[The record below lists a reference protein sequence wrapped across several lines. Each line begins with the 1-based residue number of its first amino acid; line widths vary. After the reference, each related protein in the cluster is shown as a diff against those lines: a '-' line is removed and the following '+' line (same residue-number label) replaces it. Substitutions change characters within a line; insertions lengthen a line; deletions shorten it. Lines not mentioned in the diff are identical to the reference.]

1 MENLDLHSLILE
13 ELSEVLAHTCT
24 LPADASASDVLGM
37 DPAVQRIIS
46 QCPPLPG
53 GKSGGGIHGGSRRPV
68 NRRHENA
75 LLALAKILSQSESDG
90 VRQLLLNRLIEYLDA
105 LPSYAYSFSP
115 LGVLGVPTEHW
126 FLEGFV
132 SRLLSCAAQAPKL
145 APVIL
150 EHVWK
155 HLNGLVDMLE
165 STDLERIALFALPAL
180 LGSMEA
186 LEKSSFRFR
195 DSDVL
200 KADVLS
206 ARLLESKVADNI
218 HRSVGK
224 SGAATVPA
232 RRTVSLYLQ
241 SGVGLSANY
250 VLAQFQLVLRAVLE
264 SRLAIQLVESGDL
277 KREMIDR
284 KDPCQLWDLISQ
296 LDVHHR
302 PFYGDNQELQGA
314 YRRILALS
322 SQVYNETRRLLL
334 QSPLMLSATDAEDGA
349 GRTVPA
355 TGMRIMYRSL
365 YVGTLACLLLGQLD
379 SALLNSIFEHVRS
392 DLANRLS
399 NLTNACFRVL
409 ATIST
414 FFSSS
419 RDAIISAT
427 TGFLIN
433 PPACL
438 VQELGDSGRMAEKEG
453 VLVLPASAALASCMR
468 LGNSNRQRIVS
479 NIHTLFN
486 ALAINRIGTVTTDS
500 AIPRRTLRI
509 SRNVIL
515 ALSQLALLYKDAEVT
530 SLVVS
535 MICAPRFISSPPLV
549 ALAIQCAANVAT
561 IAERP
566 VFVDI
571 VSAALKRIAFGNS
584 ADDAANSSASS
595 ALTSLAGKVCA
606 RKDIVEEFFGATMRS
621 FIDSSMETAMTPKF
635 SLDAVTPLSV
645 FLPILYVLV
654 SAEGYEIDKE
664 ATAEQI
670 SLWRNFWFHM
680 VIRGYLT
687 EKSYVAAY
695 GKIYANLAARSPILV
710 HPSSVNYLE
719 TEIEYNSI
727 LQRENSDASLA
738 RLRQALA
745 PLVSTQSQA
754 LLRNVGFPQAAFLLA
769 VYSVEIARST
779 SGNCATVLRYFSNSA
794 VTSSS
799 LLPAIESIADLSIAA
814 YVRETTS
821 KRWSVEAS
829 LAGNSEHSNSV
840 AEPTR
845 PLGQP
850 AKSVAVANHFD
861 QLPSTSSRTT
871 MPRDAPQQTM
881 AQVRELMVASCHHL
895 VLVSKW
901 AQRFVDKILR
911 AFPQAL
917 LDKSVICTL
926 LELVQLVW
934 KSCKAEQDDQFVPVY
949 WFSSQ
954 SLGITLQLPDS
965 ISYRKTLFA
974 RFAACAKRWLEL
986 VGKAAPMELETLLQV
1001 YLSTP
1006 CDDDLNYEPHIG
1018 HSLALEVGNGIKY
1031 SMAPSVDSSAS
1042 VVALPPNSAPFAY
1055 RLGLRDYLRGFI
1067 GQGTDVQSLKKALS
1081 DIYQLAK
1088 DNPGKPLPQD
1098 GPSMRDVVDKMHHA
1112 THCLVAAPRVDR
1124 ELARLL
1130 VWVPLTL
1137 FDEGLMR
1144 ATSHMWTTLI
1154 VERADVEVLIMVE
1167 LTIAWTWLIQQHQGL
1182 FSQRFEPKSPF
1193 AAKMSYTPSDKS
1205 ARSRGHA
1212 AISRALAPHMLLI
1225 EFIVQRFDS
1234 VKHLPHINFN
1244 VINAILRILQV
1255 TFDNL
1260 ERVTTNALARGPLFM
1275 LVHLGFK
1282 LLKLGFESSP
1292 ILETKLRDGLY
1303 KMAFRWFALPPR
1315 WSFSGSKASLAKEIQ
1330 ILIDVRHTAKSDTP
1344 VLCITPPQGVKW
1356 STSNAAPC
1364 APRAPSS
1371 VASSPGG
1378 THGGGTQP
1386 MTVLNPTPALLHPPQ
1401 QPNGHHHHHHL
1412 PHPHIRQH
1420 LRNLN
1425 PLHQHKRQSSKVN
1438 AIGLLGSA
1446 EYPSATSLNE
1456 DNNSSERDLI
1466 LNIPRELLKQR
1477 ARRNQSLLLLLLEN
1491 EICRMATWANPTNQ
1505 KIGYFPDVTRF
1516 ARNAEMTESGWQNLV
1531 VDAWAADPRL
1541 AVRLIQR
1548 FSHPV
1553 VKRELTSLVCKFP
1566 GELVREPDAL
1576 PLLIEQLR
1584 VGGGA
1589 AGHQPAVT
1597 THQGPLSLSKS
1608 ILRGSGSGVEAAAG
1622 GSAALGPGGMFNNL
1636 TTPLTFREQ
1645 KFLLYWSAVPPI
1657 TSTAYLA
1664 SSHSRN
1670 PLALQYAMRALEF
1683 FPIDVTFFYVPQLVQ
1698 ALRHDASGYVE
1709 RAIVSSA
1716 KISQHFAHQI
1726 IWNMKANMFKDEE
1739 SQLPDS
1745 LKPVLD
1751 RVVDSI
1757 VDGLSGEDRKY
1768 YEKEFGFFGKVTGI
1782 SGKLKPFIKKPKVEK
1797 KRKID
1802 EEMRKIQVEPG
1813 VYLPSNPDGT
1823 VVDIDYDSG
1832 RPLQSHAKAPFM
1844 ATFIISRPQV
1854 SADEVQELLKE
1865 SERTVTPPGHHA
1877 DDSSVSA
1884 SLSSSLT
1891 SSSPSSGDLA
1901 AGAAGIRLPMI
1912 KETKSLRAQF
1922 ELSQSGTHSG
1932 AEVDCVDGLC
1942 EKEKAIQPPPPIEAK
1957 DIDATYLSSKLA
1969 QTKIQAIRSYGSV
1982 ISDAPD
1988 LIGISSIHAREGS
2001 SRPSHDAVAAWSR
2014 SAASASAAE
2023 RVPDP
2028 MARKRSSSSAPL
2040 SLLARGSSSVAER
2053 SKSETKKQRDMVV
2066 SRLSAIFKVGDDCR
2080 QDVLALQLIAVFKN
2094 IFTSC
2099 GLDLYLYPYRVV
2111 ATAPGCGVIDVI
2123 PNSISR
2129 DQMGREK
2136 VNSLSDYF
2144 ATKYHGVDSI
2154 QYQQAR
2160 SNFVQ
2165 SLAAYSVL
2173 SYLLQFKDRHNGNIM
2188 LDDQGH
2194 IVHIDFGFILDIA
2207 PGGIT
2212 FESAPF
2218 KLTTEYIEVMGGSS
2232 DAQPF
2237 KMFCE
2242 LCIKAYLACRP
2253 YAENIIQIVALML
2266 ESGLPCFKGESTLAK
2281 LRGRLQLDKTE
2292 RDAAQFMAERIDD
2305 SFENKRTVLY
2315 DQFQKATNGIPY

>member
-1 MENLDLHSLILE
+1 MESLDLHSLILE
-13 ELSEVLAHTCT
+13 ELSEVLAYTCAT
-24 LPADASASDVLGM
+24 PVVDELGS
-37 DPAVQRIIS
+37 DPAVQRIIA
-46 QCPPLPG
+46 QCPPLPSNDNG
-53 GKSGGGIHGGSRRPV
+53 GRRV
-68 NRRHENA
+68 VSRRHENA
-75 LLALAKILSQSESDG
+75 VLALAKILSQSACSK
-90 VRQLLLNRLIEYLDA
+90 VRQVLLDRVLGYLDA
-105 LPSYAYSFSP
+105 LPGYSYSFSSF
-115 LGVLGVPTEHW
+115 GVGGVPTEHW
-126 FLEGFV
+126 FLESLI
-132 SRLLSCAAQAPKL
+132 SRLLACAAQSPEL
-145 APVIL
+145 APVIM

-155 HLNGLVDMLE
+155 HFNGLVDIIE
-165 STDLERIALFALPAL
+165 SADLERTAAFALPAL

-186 LEKSSFRFR
+186 LEQTAFRFR
-195 DSDVL
+195 MSDVL
-200 KADVLS
+200 MADELS
-206 ARLLESKVADNI
+206 ARLLTSAVTNGIHQSVSES
-218 HRSVGK
+218 STGM
-224 SGAATVPA
+224 AAV

-241 SGVGLSANY
+241 RGVGLSGNY

-277 KREMIDR
+277 RPEVIDR

-296 LDVHHR
+296 LDIHCR
-302 PFYGDNQELQGA
+302 TSDGDAHELQSA
-314 YRRILALS
+314 YTRILS
-322 SQVYNETRRLLL
+322 FSMQTYRDTRVLLL
-334 QSPLMLSATDAEDGA
+334 QTPMILGATDLTT
-349 GRTVPA
+349 RSMVA
-355 TGMRIMYRSL
+355 TGMSIMYRSL
-365 YVGTLACLLLGQLD
+365 YVGSLASLLLGHLD
-379 SALLNSIFEHVRS
+379 PVLLSSILEHIRS
-392 DLANRLS
+392 DAAQSLS
-399 NLTNACFRVL
+399 SLTVVCFRVL
-409 ATIST
+409 ATISA
-414 FFSSS
+414 FFPSS
-419 RDAIISAT
+419 RDAIVSAASSFITNPPECLAEELDDEGRMTEKEEILILPAAT
-427 TGFLIN
+427 T
-433 PPACL
+433 
-438 VQELGDSGRMAEKEG
+438 
-453 VLVLPASAALASCMR
+453 LASCMR
-468 LGNSNRQRIVS
+468 IGSSNRQRIVS
-479 NIHTLFN
+479 AIHTLFN
-486 ALAINRIGTVTTDS
+486 ALAVNRIGAPAAAVT
-500 AIPRRTLRI
+500 RRTIRI

-515 ALSQLALLYKDAEVT
+515 ALSQLAQLYKDAEVT

-535 MICAPRFISSPPLV
+535 MICAPRFISSPSLV

-561 IAERP
+561 IAQRQ

-571 VSAALKRIAFGNS
+571 VGAALKRVTFGKDS
-584 ADDAANSSASS
+584 DDAANTSAG
-595 ALTSLAGKVCA
+595 LTLTTLAWNVAA
-606 RKDIVEEFFGATMRS
+606 RKDVVEDFFCATLRS
-621 FIDSSMETAMTPKF
+621 FIDSSVATAAAPKF
-635 SLDAVTPLSV
+635 KRRAVTPLSV
-645 FLPILYVLV
+645 YLPILHTLV
-654 SAEGYEIDKE
+654 SAEGYAIDME

-680 VIRGYLT
+680 VVRGYLT
-687 EKSYVAAY
+687 EKSYVTAF
-695 GKIYANLAARSPILV
+695 GKIYATLAAKSPILV

-727 LQRENSDASLA
+727 LQREYSDASLA
-738 RLRQALA
+738 HLRQALA
-745 PLVSTQSQA
+745 PIVSAQSQA
-754 LLRNVGFPQAAFLLA
+754 LLRNVSFHQAAFLLS
-769 VYSVEIARST
+769 VYNVEIARAA

-799 LLPAIESIADLSIAA
+799 LLPAIESIADLAIAA

-821 KRWSVEAS
+821 KRWSIEAS
-829 LAGNSEHSNSV
+829 LAGNSSPNDD
-840 AEPTR
+840 
-845 PLGQP
+845 
-850 AKSVAVANHFD
+850 AVAGV
-861 QLPSTSSRTT
+861 QLAAGPALL
-871 MPRDAPQQTM
+871 PAM

-901 AQRFVDKILR
+901 AQRFVDKIMR
-911 AFPQAL
+911 TFPQAL

-949 WFSSQ
+949 WFTSQ

-965 ISYRKTLFA
+965 IAYRKTLYT

-1018 HSLALEVGNGIKY
+1018 HALALEVGNGIKY
-1031 SMAPSVDSSAS
+1031 GVASSVDSSTA

-1067 GQGTDVQSLKKALS
+1067 GQGTDVQALKKFLS

-1088 DNPGKPLPQD
+1088 ENPGMPLPQD
-1098 GPSMRDVVDKMHHA
+1098 GPSMREVVDKMHHA
-1112 THCLVAAPRVDR
+1112 THHLVAAPRVDR

-1144 ATSHMWTTLI
+1144 ATSHMWTTLM
-1154 VERADVEVLIMVE
+1154 VERADIEVLIMVE

-1193 AAKMSYTPSDKS
+1193 AAKMAYTPSDKS
-1205 ARSRGHA
+1205 ARSRGYA
-1212 AISRALAPHMLLI
+1212 IISRALAPHMLLI
-1225 EFIVQRFDS
+1225 EFIMQRFDS
-1234 VKHLPHINFN
+1234 VKHLPHSNFN

-1260 ERVTTNALARGPLFM
+1260 QRITTNALARGPLFM

-1303 KMAFRWFALPPR
+1303 KIAFRWFALSPR
-1315 WSFSGSKASLAKEIQ
+1315 WSFSGSKATLAKEIQ
-1330 ILIDVRHTAKSDTP
+1330 VLIDVRHTAKGDTP
-1344 VLCITPPQGVKW
+1344 VLCIVPPQAGRW
-1356 STSNAAPC
+1356 SATSTAPGALPQAA
-1364 APRAPSS
+1364 SS
-1371 VASSPGG
+1371 IASSPGTLG
-1378 THGGGTQP
+1378 SNALSLTP
-1386 MTVLNPTPALLHPPQ
+1386 LNPTTVSPLQAPQILLAPPPNQ
-1401 QPNGHHHHHHL
+1401 QPNGSHHHHHPHL
-1412 PHPHIRQH
+1412 PHPHLSQH
-1420 LRNLN
+1420 LHGLN
-1425 PLHQHKRQSSKVN
+1425 PLHRHKRHSSKPS
-1438 AIGLLGSA
+1438 AAGHLSAA
-1446 EYPSATSLNE
+1446 EYSGATSVTSLSE
-1456 DNNSSERDLI
+1456 DDNGTGDLI
-1466 LNIPRELLKQR
+1466 LNTPREQLKRR
-1477 ARRNQSLLLLLLEN
+1477 ALRNQSLLLLLLEN
-1491 EICRMATWANPTNQ
+1491 EICRMATWANPTDQ

-1531 VDAWAADPRL
+1531 VDAWVADPRL
-1541 AVRLIQR
+1541 AVQLTHR
-1548 FSHPV
+1548 FSHPAV
-1553 VKRELTSLVCKFP
+1553 RRELTSLICKFP

-1584 VGGGA
+1584 AGGGPGQQQLPA
-1589 AGHQPAVT
+1589 ATASHGHP
-1597 THQGPLSLSKS
+1597 SLSKS
-1608 ILRGSGSGVEAAAG
+1608 VMRNSGSGDIVVPL
-1622 GSAALGPGGMFNNL
+1622 GSAGGMFNNL
-1636 TTPLTFREQ
+1636 AAPLTFREQ
-1645 KFLLYWSAVPPI
+1645 KFLMYWSAVPPI

-1664 SSHSRN
+1664 SAHSRN
-1670 PLALQYAMRALEF
+1670 PLALQYAMRALEC
-1683 FPIDVTFFYVPQLVQ
+1683 FPVDVTFFYIPQLVQ
-1698 ALRHDASGYVE
+1698 ALRHDQSGYVE
-1709 RAIVSSA
+1709 RAIISSA

-1739 SQLPDS
+1739 SLVADS
-1745 LKPVLD
+1745 LKPSLD
-1751 RVVDSI
+1751 RVVEQI
-1757 VDGLSGEDRKY
+1757 VDGLSGDDRVY
-1768 YEKEFGFFGKVTGI
+1768 YEKEFGFFGEVTGI
-1782 SGKLKPFIKKPKVEK
+1782 SGKLKPFIKKSKAEK

-1865 SERTVTPPGHHA
+1865 SERTVTPPGRL
-1877 DDSSVSA
+1877 DDEESVSSAALSTSSVSDVDA
-1884 SLSSSLT
+1884 SNAISISLPVIEETRSLSAQIE
-1891 SSSPSSGDLA
+1891 LA
-1901 AGAAGIRLPMI
+1901 
-1912 KETKSLRAQF
+1912 
-1922 ELSQSGTHSG
+1922 QSDEQPDIVVDDY
-1932 AEVDCVDGLC
+1932 AEVG
-1942 EKEKAIQPPPPIEAK
+1942 ASQPLDTGK
-1957 DIDATYLSSKLA
+1957 DIDGEFLASKLT
-1969 QTKIQAIRSYGSV
+1969 QTKIQAFRSYGSV

-1988 LIGISSIHAREGS
+1988 LIGISSRLTETPV
-2001 SRPSHDAVAAWSR
+2001 SRPSRDATRSR
-2014 SAASASAAE
+2014 SATAGAMDKS
-2023 RVPDP
+2023 VDP
-2028 MARKRSSSSAPL
+2028 PMRKRNSSSAHL
-2040 SLLARGSSSVAER
+2040 SLARSATDR
-2053 SKSETKKQRDMVV
+2053 SKSDSKRQRDLVV
-2066 SRLSAIFKVGDDCR
+2066 YRLSAIFKVGDDCR

-2099 GLDLYLYPYRVV
+2099 GLDLYLFPYRVV

-2123 PNSISR
+2123 PNSMSR

-2188 LDDQGH
+2188 IDDQGH

-2218 KLTTEYIEVMGGSS
+2218 KLTTEYIQVMGGSA
-2232 DAQPF
+2232 DAQPY
-2237 KMFCE
+2237 KLFCE
-2242 LCIKAYLACRP
+2242 LCIKAYLASRP

-2266 ESGLPCFKGESTLAK
+2266 DSGLPCFKGETTLAK
-2281 LRGRLQLDKTE
+2281 LRGRFQLDKTE
-2292 RDAAQFMAERIDD
+2292 RDAAQFMAERILD
-2305 SFENKRTVLY
+2305 SYENKRTVFY